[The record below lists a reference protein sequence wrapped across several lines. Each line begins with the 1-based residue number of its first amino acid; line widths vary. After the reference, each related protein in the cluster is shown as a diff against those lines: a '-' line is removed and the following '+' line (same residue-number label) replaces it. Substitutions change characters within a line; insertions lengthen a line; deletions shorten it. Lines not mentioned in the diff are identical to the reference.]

1 MTRTHAPDY
10 TVILHP
16 EAMASVATRQEQR
29 HNEGTCIAGPRLARQ
44 FGGLAAT
51 DEGARRQRTQAC
63 WR

>member
-29 HNEGTCIAGPRLARQ
+29 HNEGTC
-44 FGGLAAT
+44 T
-51 DEGARRQRTQAC
+51 VARRLGSNR
-63 WR
+63 